1 MIVFIVRRVAF
12 GLVVLWA
19 VASLSFAA
27 MYISGDPV
35 TMSLQAQGTAPA
47 EVTRIVH
54 ELGYDRP
61 FIVQYG
67 SFLAHAVRGDF
78 GMSFNYGVP
87 SSQLIQGRILPTLE
101 LASAAV
107 LLTLLVGIPLGAL
120 AARRPHGIA
129 DRIVQVVVSL
139 GQSIPTFVA
148 GPILILLFA
157 VQWKLLPF
165 GADSFGALVLPAV
178 TLAIHP
184 IARITRV
191 LRGSVL
197 QTSTTEFV
205 KTARAKGLPEW
216 AITWRHILRNAL
228 LPAITIVG
236 LELTALV
243 GGAVVVENIFGWQ
256 GLGTL
261 TRSALLENDRLLA
274 LGCIVW
280 IAAAVVVVGII
291 TDCLYSLVD
300 PRVTLR

>member
-1 MIVFIVRRVAF
+1 VIVFIVRRVAF

-35 TMSLQAQGTAPA
+35 TMSLEAQGTPPD
-47 EVTRIVH
+47 EVAHIVH
-54 ELGYDRP
+54 ELGFDRP

-67 SFLAHAVRGDF
+67 AFLARAVRGDF

-87 SSQLIQGRILPTLE
+87 SSQLIEARVVPTLE
-101 LASAAV
+101 LAAAAV
-107 LLTLLVGIPLGAL
+107 ILTLLIGIPLGAL
-120 AARRPHGIA
+120 AARHPHGIG
-129 DRIVQVVVSL
+129 DRIVAVLVSL
-139 GQSIPTFVA
+139 GQSVPSFVI
-148 GPILILLFA
+148 GPILILVFA
-157 VQWKLLPF
+157 VEWKLLPF
-165 GADSFGALVLPAV
+165 GSSGFGALVLPAI

-191 LRGSVL
+191 LRSSVL
-197 QTSTTEFV
+197 QTSGTEFV
-205 KTARAKGLPEW
+205 KTARAKGLSEW

-228 LPAITIVG
+228 LPTVTIVG
-236 LELTALV
+236 LELTSLV

-261 TRSALLENDRLLA
+261 TKSALLENDRLLA

-280 IAAAVVVVGII
+280 IAAAVVVVGIV
-291 TDCLYSLVD
+291 TDCLYTLVD
-300 PRVTLR
+300 PRVKLR